1 MMKKVDTTYIK
12 FFSILAL
19 LFIFTGC
26 AVNSNLM
33 LKIPKESEPK
43 PDSLKTFQEKYYKLY
58 DKDSVP
64 LLPREDYKIS
74 IDDKFTFNLST
85 NDGKSILEGLA
96 GITQGNSGIG
106 VSQNEYLIRT
116 DGKTVLPVVG
126 EVSIL
131 GLTIK
136 QAEDSLKKMFSK
148 HYLDPFVQLKV
159 TNQRVIVFP
168 GEGGQARVINLKNSN
183 TTVME
188 IIADAGG
195 ISVRGKSKDI
205 KLIRN
210 INGQRVVYPID
221 LSTINGLIY
230 ADMYVQTNDYIY
242 IEPNPNLATEILKQ
256 TAPIVAIFS
265 SVLVVFSI
273 VNNLK

>member
-1 MMKKVDTTYIK
+1 MKKFSSKYYK
-12 FFSILAL
+12 FFSILIL
-19 LFIFTGC
+19 LFIFTSCGI
-26 AVNSNLM
+26 NSSLM

-43 PDSLKTFQEKYYKLY
+43 PDSLKTVQEKYYKLY

-64 LLPREDYKIS
+64 LFPREDYRMS

-85 NDGKSILEGLA
+85 NDGKNILEGLA
-96 GITQGNSGIG
+96 GVSQGSFAGG
-106 VSQNEYLIRT
+106 GSQNEYLIRT
-116 DGKTVLPVVG
+116 DGKTVLPVIG

-188 IIADAGG
+188 IIADVGG
-195 ISVRGKSKDI
+195 VSTRGKSKDI
-205 KLIRN
+205 KLIRYL
-210 INGQRVVYPID
+210 NGKRVIYPID

-230 ADMYVQTNDYIY
+230 ADFYVQANDYIY
-242 IEPNPNLATEILKQ
+242 IEPNVNLSTEILKQ
-256 TAPIVAIFS
+256 TTPLLAIFS
-265 SVLVVFSI
+265 SMLVVYGI
-273 VNNLK
+273 INNLK

>member
-106 VSQNEYLIRT
+106 VSQNE
-116 DGKTVLPVVG
+116 
-126 EVSIL
+126 
-131 GLTIK
+131 
-136 QAEDSLKKMFSK
+136 
-148 HYLDPFVQLKV
+148 
-159 TNQRVIVFP
+159 
-168 GEGGQARVINLKNSN
+168 
-183 TTVME
+183 
-188 IIADAGG
+188 
-195 ISVRGKSKDI
+195 
-205 KLIRN
+205 
-210 INGQRVVYPID
+210 
-221 LSTINGLIY
+221 
-230 ADMYVQTNDYIY
+230 
-242 IEPNPNLATEILKQ
+242 
-256 TAPIVAIFS
+256 
-265 SVLVVFSI
+265 
-273 VNNLK
+273 

>member
-1 MMKKVDTTYIK
+1 MKKFSSKYYK
-12 FFSILAL
+12 YFSILAL
-19 LFIFTGC
+19 LYIFTSCGI
-26 AVNSNLM
+26 NSSLM
-33 LKIPKESEPK
+33 LKVPKESEPK

-58 DKDSVP
+58 SKDSVP
-64 LLPREDYKIS
+64 LLPREDYRMS
-74 IDDKFTFNLST
+74 IDDKFTFSLST
-85 NDGKSILEGLA
+85 NDGKNILEGLT
-96 GITQGNSGIG
+96 GITQGNAG
-106 VSQNEYLIRT
+106 VSLNEYLIRT

-148 HYLDPFVQLKV
+148 HYLDPFIQIKV

-168 GEGGQARVINLKNSN
+168 GEGGQARVITLKNNN

-195 ISVRGKSKDI
+195 VSTRGKSKEI

-210 INGQRVVYPID
+210 IDGKRVIYPID

-230 ADMYVQTNDYIY
+230 ADMYVQSNDYIY
-242 IEPNPNLATEILKQ
+242 IEPNPNLSSEILKQ
-256 TAPIVAIFS
+256 TAPVVAIFS
-265 SVLVVFSI
+265 SVLVVFTI
-273 VNNLK
+273 LNNLK